1 MKIPII
7 QIGNSRGIR
16 LSKTIIE
23 KYNLKDKLDMIF
35 EEDKIIIKAV
45 EEPRKGWDMQ
55 FKEMAKSQEDILLVE
70 DVFEDEDFEEWN

>member
-1 MKIPII
+1 
-7 QIGNSRGIR
+7 
-16 LSKTIIE
+16 
-23 KYNLKDKLDMIF
+23 MIF